1 MVSDACSAYY
11 EPSVFRSALSILG
24 AVLRVGGRS
33 IIVGDVE
40 VYCFYWDPACNRKRF
55 RRFVVEHEPGT
66 IFTYTIHSYTML
78 NTVAGIRIKGLVF
91 YRGGVD
97 GATGNP
103 IIGPG
108 RLTRHLGVDRSLHG
122 SSMCGGNR
130 IVVTRA
136 CSPLPPRLVRVSRR
150 VGVRREP
157 EAMLRYYIPPRLLL
171 EYCGVYGE
179 V

>member
-1 MVSDACSAYY
+1 MVYDACRAYY
-11 EPSVFRSALSILG
+11 EASVFKSALRILG
-24 AVLRVGGRS
+24 AELRVGDRS

-40 VYCFYWDPACNRKRF
+40 VYCFDWDPACNRERF
-55 RRFVVEHEPGT
+55 RRFVMEHEPGT

-78 NTVAGIRIKGLVF
+78 NTVAGARIKGLVF

-103 IIGPG
+103 ISGPG

-122 SSMCGGNR
+122 SSICGGNR
-130 IVVTRA
+130 IVVARA

-157 EAMLRYYIPPRLLL
+157 PAMLRYYIPPRRLL